1 MSFCFS
7 FQKPVTTVRFFNRG
21 DYYTVHGSDAVFTAK
36 EVFHSAAV
44 VKFIG
49 ADNNR
54 IESLVLSKANFESF
68 VRDLL
73 LVKQYRVEV
82 YMAQGGNDWI
92 LEYKVGMVQV
102 VVLVIFPQ
110 VFAFFTS
117 IVIEVYSIKQHLLYY
132 ALWFCTMQSHI
143 STGLRTAK

>member
-1 MSFCFS
+1 MSFCLS

-21 DYYTVHGSDAVFTAK
+21 DYYTVHGTDAVFTAK
-36 EVFHSAAV
+36 ELFHSTAV

-54 IESLVLSKANFESF
+54 IESLALGKANFESF

-82 YMAQGGNDWI
+82 YVAQGGNDWTV
-92 LEYKVGMVQV
+92 EYKVGIVQV
-102 VVLVIFPQ
+102 AVLVIFPQ
-110 VFAFFTS
+110 S
-117 IVIEVYSIKQHLLYY
+117 ICFL
-132 ALWFCTMQSHI
+132 
-143 STGLRTAK
+143 

>member
-1 MSFCFS
+1 MS

-21 DYYTVHGSDAVFTAK
+21 DYYTVHGTDAIFTAK

-54 IESLVLSKANFESF
+54 IESLALSKANFESF

-82 YMAQGGNDWI
+82 YVTQGGNDWI

-102 VVLVIFPQ
+102 AVLVIFPQ
-110 VFAFFTS
+110 SICFLYQHCNTGVQLKLAPFSPTS
-117 IVIEVYSIKQHLLYY
+117 VQDC
-132 ALWFCTMQSHI
+132 ALHSD
-143 STGLRTAK
+143 

>member
-1 MSFCFS
+1 ME
-7 FQKPVTTVRFFNRG
+7 TT
-21 DYYTVHGSDAVFTAK
+21 TLTDAVFTAK
-36 EVFHSAAV
+36 EAFHSAAV

-54 IESLVLSKANFESF
+54 IESLALSKANFESF

-82 YMAQGGNDWI
+82 YVTQGGNDCI

-102 VVLVIFPQ
+102 AVLVIFPQ
-110 VFAFFTS
+110 S
-117 IVIEVYSIKQHLLYY
+117 IYFLYQHRNTDVQLKL
-132 ALWFCTMQSHI
+132 AP
-143 STGLRTAK
+143 AV

>member
-1 MSFCFS
+1 
-7 FQKPVTTVRFFNRG
+7 
-21 DYYTVHGSDAVFTAK
+21 VHGTDAILAAK

-54 IESLVLSKANFESF
+54 IESLALSKANFESF

-82 YMAQGGNDWI
+82 YVTQGGNDWI
-92 LEYKVGMVQV
+92 LEYKVEMIQAAMLLILPQYGCFLCQYHNAGCTAYSSTCCMVCTC
-102 VVLVIFPQ
+102 
-110 VFAFFTS
+110 FAALSPTS
-117 IVIEVYSIKQHLLYY
+117 VQD
-132 ALWFCTMQSHI
+132 CT
-143 STGLRTAK
+143 L

>member
-1 MSFCFS
+1 VNKSFFFLS

-21 DYYTVHGSDAVFTAK
+21 DYYTVHGTDAVFAAK

-54 IESLVLSKANFESF
+54 IESLALGKANFESF

-82 YMAQGGNDWI
+82 YVTQGGNDWI
-92 LEYKVGMVQV
+92 LEYKVWMVQV
-102 VVLVIFPQ
+102 TVLVIFPQ
-110 VFAFFTS
+110 S
-117 IVIEVYSIKQHLLYY
+117 ICFLYQHCNTVVQLKL
-132 ALWFCTMQSHI
+132 AP
-143 STGLRTAK
+143 AV